1 MIVRMTG
8 SRGGDQALMAHDN
21 GTIRI
26 FGAREHNLR
35 SVNLDLP
42 RGRLI
47 VFTGVSGSGK
57 STMALDTIYAE
68 GQRRYVESLSTYARQ
83 FFASMR
89 RPLVDHI
96 DGLSPAIAIDQRSS
110 SGNQRSTVATITD
123 IHDYL
128 RVLFARA
135 GLVYCYS
142 CGRQVR
148 AYTAQQIVDRILLLP
163 EGSRIHVLAPVPV
176 EEGQA
181 LVEVARDARRQ
192 GFVRIRVDGEML
204 DVSEGVP
211 DPTREFSSIEIVV
224 DRIIVKEGVRSR
236 VADSVET
243 ALEQGDGLITVDVVD
258 GDEMQMS
265 TRFSCPEC
273 GIAYPELTPAMFS
286 FNNPAGMC
294 PECDG
299 LGTQHGLD
307 PNRLV
312 ADPGKSILDGA
323 LEIYGDVSTRHVRHV
338 LEGLAKQYG
347 FDLSTPWQDLS
358 ERARDI
364 ILYGTEEE
372 ITFEY
377 QTRGGKQ
384 FEYAKRFEGLV
395 PASQRRYRDTSSAG
409 QKKFYDR
416 FFAPLPCPAC
426 EGERLRPESRAVRVG
441 EKTIGEIAQ
450 MTAEDALEFFRA
462 LELPQA
468 DAELCSE
475 LLDEIRSRLHF
486 MVEVGVG
493 YLTLERTA
501 PTLAGGE
508 AQRIRLAT
516 QLGAGLAGVLY
527 ILDEPSIGLHPS
539 DHDRLLVVLERLRD
553 LGNTVI
559 VVEHDAETILRA
571 DWAVDFGPGPGV
583 LGGEVIYEGDL
594 EGLLASEE
602 SLTGRY
608 LSGRRTIPV
617 PERRRK
623 GTGERLVIRGAT
635 QYNLRN
641 VDAEVPL
648 GTLTCVT
655 GVSGSGKSTLVQDII
670 YRALRRRLH
679 RSLDMP
685 GRHRALDGWEHL
697 ERVVGIDQE
706 PIGRTPRSN
715 PATYSRVMA
724 PIRELFAAV
733 PEARM
738 RGYEP
743 GRFSFN
749 VPGGRC
755 EACQGTGMR
764 MVEMHMLPDVF
775 VDCDE
780 CAGTRYNRETL
791 QIRYK
796 GKTIAEV
803 LDLTV
808 AEAEELFQNVPKV
821 RRVLETL
828 QSVGLGYLKLG
839 QPATTL
845 SGGEAQRLK
854 LARELARPEGG
865 HTLYI
870 LDEPTT
876 GLHFA
881 DIARLLDVLDELV
894 SAGNT
899 VLVIEHNTE
908 VIKSADYVIDL
919 GPGGGVSGG
928 RIIVA
933 GTPEEVAA
941 VEESATGRFLR
952 DALEHRSPS
961 AAR

>member
-1 MIVRMTG
+1 
-8 SRGGDQALMAHDN
+8 MAHDEDR
-21 GTIRI
+21 IRI
-26 FGAREHNLR
+26 FGAREHNLKG
-35 SVNLDLP
+35 VDLELP

-57 STMALDTIYAE
+57 SSMALDTIHAE

-83 FFASMR
+83 FFANMQ
-89 RPLVDHI
+89 RPAVDHI

-123 IHDYL
+123 IHDFL

-135 GLVYCYS
+135 GQVFCYS
-142 CGRQVR
+142 CGRPVR
-148 AYTAQQIVDRILLLP
+148 AHTAQQIIDRVLALE
-163 EGSRIHVLAPVPV
+163 EGTRVHVLAPVRAAAD
-176 EEGQA
+176 QA
-181 LVEVARDARRQ
+181 LVDVARDARRQ
-192 GFVRIRVDGEML
+192 GFVRIRVDGDLL
-204 DVSEGVP
+204 DISAGLP
-211 DPTREFSSIEIVV
+211 DPTREFETVEIVV
-224 DRIIVKEGVRSR
+224 DRLVVKEGIRSR

-243 ALEQGDGLITVDVVD
+243 ALEQGDGLIVIDVVD
-258 GDEMQMS
+258 GADLHLS

-286 FNNPAGMC
+286 FNSPAGMC

-299 LGTQHGLD
+299 LGTQRGLD
-307 PNRLV
+307 PDRLV
-312 ADPGKSILDGA
+312 ADPSKSILDGA
-323 LEIYGDVSTRHVRHV
+323 LEIYGDVTTRHVRHI
-338 LEGLAKQYG
+338 LEGLAEHYD
-347 FDLSTPWQDLS
+347 FDLTTPWRELPEQ
-358 ERARDI
+358 ARQV
-364 ILYGTEEE
+364 ILYGTDSE
-372 ITFEY
+372 ISFEY

-384 FEYAKRFEGLV
+384 FEYTKRFEGLI
-395 PASQRRYRDTSSAG
+395 PASQRRYRDTNSSG
-409 QKKFYDR
+409 QKRFYDR

-441 EKTIGEIAQ
+441 GLSLGEITA
-450 MTAEDALEFFRA
+450 MTAERALEFFRS
-462 LELPQA
+462 LELPEM
-468 DAELCSE
+468 DAALCSE

-493 YLTLERTA
+493 YLTLDRTA

-516 QLGAGLAGVLY
+516 QLGSGLAGVLY
-527 ILDEPSIGLHPS
+527 ILDEPSIGLHPV
-539 DHDRLLVVLERLRD
+539 DHDRLLNVLERLRD

-571 DWAVDFGPGPGV
+571 DWVVDFGPGPGIE
-583 LGGEVIYEGDL
+583 GGEVVYEGEVQRLL
-594 EGLLASEE
+594 ESDE

-608 LSGRRTIPV
+608 LSGRRVIPV
-617 PERRRK
+617 PEQRRA
-623 GTGERLVIRGAT
+623 GAGESLVIRGAS
-635 QYNLRN
+635 QYNLRGID
-641 VDAEVPL
+641 VRVPL
-648 GTLTCVT
+648 GTFTCVT
-655 GVSGSGKSTLVQDII
+655 GVSGSGKSTLVQEII

-679 RSLDMP
+679 RSLDVP
-685 GRHRALDGWEHL
+685 GEHREMVGWEHL
-697 ERVVGIDQE
+697 ERVVSIDQE

-755 EACQGTGMR
+755 EACQGTGTR
-764 MVEMHMLPDVF
+764 TVEMHMLPDVF

-780 CAGTRYNRETL
+780 CGGTRYNRETL

-803 LDLTV
+803 LDLTIT
-808 AEAEELFQNVPKV
+808 EALELFQNVP
-821 RRVLETL
+821 RVQRILETL

-854 LARELARPEGG
+854 LARELARPESG
-865 HTLYI
+865 HTMYI

-881 DIARLLDVLDELV
+881 DIARLLDVLEDLV

-899 VLVIEHNTE
+899 VLVIEHNIE

-919 GPGGGVSGG
+919 GPGGGEAGG
-928 RIIVA
+928 RIIA
-933 GTPEEVAA
+933 TGTPEEVASA
-941 VEESATGRFLR
+941 DGSATGRFLGR
-952 DALEHRSPS
+952 ALDRAGRS
-961 AAR
+961 AGVR

>member
-1 MIVRMTG
+1 
-8 SRGGDQALMAHDN
+8 MAHDDDR
-21 GTIRI
+21 IRI
-26 FGAREHNLR
+26 FGAREHNLD

-42 RGRLI
+42 RGLLI

-57 STMALDTIYAE
+57 SSMALDTIHAE

-83 FFASMR
+83 FFANMR

-135 GLVYCYS
+135 GVVFCYS
-142 CGRQVR
+142 CGRPVR
-148 AYTAQQIVDRILLLP
+148 AYTAQQIIDRVLALP
-163 EGSRIHVLAPVPV
+163 EGSRIHVLAPVRDT
-176 EEGQA
+176 EGQA
-181 LVEVARDARRQ
+181 LVDVARDARRQ
-192 GFVRIRVDGEML
+192 GFVRIRVDGEQM
-204 DVSEGVP
+204 DISEGVP
-211 DPTREFSSIEIVV
+211 QPAREFTSVEVVV

-243 ALEQGDGLITVDVVD
+243 ALEQADGLIVIDVVD
-258 GDEMQMS
+258 GEELPMS
-265 TRFSCPEC
+265 TRFACPDC

-299 LGTQHGLD
+299 LGTQRGLD
-307 PNRLV
+307 PDRLV
-312 ADPGKSILDGA
+312 ADPSKSILEGA

-347 FDLSTPWQDLS
+347 FELDTPWRDLTDS
-358 ERARDI
+358 AREI
-364 ILYGTEEE
+364 ILYGTDEE
-372 ITFEY
+372 IAFEY

-384 FEYAKRFEGLV
+384 FEYSKRFEGLV

-441 EKTIGEIAQ
+441 GKSLGEIAA
-450 MTAEDALEFFRA
+450 MTAENALEFFRE
-462 LELPQA
+462 LELPES
-468 DAELCSE
+468 DAELCAE

-493 YLTLERTA
+493 YLTLDRTA

-516 QLGAGLAGVLY
+516 QLGSGLAGVLY
-527 ILDEPSIGLHPS
+527 ILDEPSIGLHPI
-539 DHDRLLVVLERLRD
+539 DHDRLLAVLERLRD

-571 DWAVDFGPGPGV
+571 DWTVDFGPGPGV
-583 LGGEVIYEGDL
+583 EGGRVIYEGDVA
-594 EGLLASEE
+594 GLLASED

-617 PERRRK
+617 PEHRRE
-623 GTGERLVIRGAT
+623 GIGASLVIRGAS
-635 QYNLRN
+635 QYNLRG
-641 VDAEVPL
+641 VDAEIPL

-655 GVSGSGKSTLVQDII
+655 GVSGSGKSTLVQEII

-679 RSLDMP
+679 RSLDVP
-685 GRHRALDGWEHL
+685 GDHREMTGWEHL

-755 EACQGTGMR
+755 EACQGTGTR
-764 MVEMHMLPDVF
+764 TVEMHMLPDVF

-780 CAGTRYNRETL
+780 CAGARYNRETL

-796 GKTIAEV
+796 GKTIADV

-808 AEAEELFQNVPKV
+808 AEAAELFQNVPKV

-899 VLVIEHNTE
+899 VLVIEHNSE

-919 GPGGGVSGG
+919 GPGGGDSGG
-928 RIIVA
+928 KIVA
-933 GTPEEVAA
+933 TGTPEQVAA
-941 VEESATGRFLR
+941 VPDSATGRFLR
-952 DALEHRSPS
+952 EAFERSGES
-961 AAR
+961 AAS